1 MGRERGLVPTPLPA
15 GTAHLGIQRGSQALL
30 PQKILQP
37 FLQRGLGTKAA
48 LETHWGALGCTGRK
62 GESKGVLG
70 EGACGEQWG
79 AGAAVL
85 LPRGTGDPAKR
96 QSWGRDCV
104 LGHAGGSGGTGMG
117 MQREPWAR
125 GSLGRIRGAG
135 EVSGVSAGLHW
146 AVLGQ
151 TGMAWGVVA
160 VRGEGVTAAEL
171 LVPTRGVFRMST
183 PACRETRRPRWS
195 LGCPRCQQEM
205 GGPKCPPVPRGDA
218 LQSQHPTHLP
228 EIILGSFQ
236 ECLGKDNKGWV
247 RIGPCGAGGGHGCRE
262 QGGGKGMGVQGL
274 QGDLFAAGGR
284 PKDTDLG

>member
-1 MGRERGLVPTPLPA
+1 
-15 GTAHLGIQRGSQALL
+15 
-30 PQKILQP
+30 
-37 FLQRGLGTKAA
+37 
-48 LETHWGALGCTGRK
+48 
-62 GESKGVLG
+62 
-70 EGACGEQWG
+70 
-79 AGAAVL
+79 
-85 LPRGTGDPAKR
+85 
-96 QSWGRDCV
+96 
-104 LGHAGGSGGTGMG
+104 MG
-117 MQREPWAR
+117 MQRGPWAR

-160 VRGEGVTAAEL
+160 MRGEGVTAAEL

-183 PACRETRRPRWS
+183 PTCRETRRPRWS

-236 ECLGKDNKGWV
+236 ECLGKDNKGLV
-247 RIGPCGAGGGHGCRE
+247 RIGPCGAGGGHTGAGSRAEAKGWEFRASKEICLE
-262 QGGGKGMGVQGL
+262 LGGDPKTLTWGKLRSQGMGLGVWKGH
-274 QGDLFAAGGR
+274 GGR
-284 PKDTDLG
+284 YGAGERNCSGGTWERKGGAWWGQRNRDGRGQK